1 VLTQP
6 LVTLHAQGRLLGQHD
21 QLLTDIWTSL
31 QTLNASV
38 TALLAS
44 GRAELVPP
52 PTPPHVPVPERYSG
66 EAGACASFLLQCS
79 LVFDLQPLTY
89 PSDRAKIAFM
99 VNLLSGR
106 AAQWATAEI
115 PDLSQ
120 VPRDYHDLGEVFCKQ
135 RALSLPP
142 HRPYDCAID
151 LLPGATLPSSRLYNL
166 SRAEREAMENYI

>member
-1 VLTQP
+1 MDPADQDAVRR
-6 LVTLHAQGRLLGQHD
+6 TLEAQGRLLGQHD

-52 PTPPHVPVPERYSG
+52 PTPAEAPRVASQLFTAAPREPHVPVPERYSG

-106 AAQWATAEI
+106 AAQWATAVLG
-115 PDLSQ
+115 PTRP
-120 VPRDYHDLGEVFCKQ
+120 PRPLVF
-135 RALSLPP
+135 RFL
-142 HRPYDCAID
+142 RP
-151 LLPGATLPSSRLYNL
+151 N
-166 SRAEREAMENYI
+166 